1 MLSQNPS
8 LCKFRKK
15 AIRATA
21 DHLDE
26 AGAKDGNSQHA
37 VGSFVRSLFLIRGAE
52 FQKLIDEKE
61 GIKKNLQGALVGLG
75 LR

>member
-15 AIRATA
+15 AIKATL
-21 DHLDE
+21 DHLDK

-37 VGSFVRSLFLIRGAE
+37 SFVRSLFLIRGAE
-52 FQKLIDEKE
+52 FQKLIDEKA
-61 GIKKNLQGALVGLG
+61 GIKQNSQGALVGFG